1 MTGSGRGRRLLGVE
15 DGSFEAFTESSSSTY
30 LCGVVMDSGVIRDV
44 RLAEISVDGLDATE
58 RLLEIMDGLDVD
70 AVILGGITFAGF
82 NIVDPF
88 KVFDETDVPI
98 IVYSGQKPDNES
110 MYQALKKHF
119 GDWEARWDI
128 VERLGDV
135 YETISLQG
143 EPRIYFEVVGCT
155 PSWAEE
161 VLKSAAL
168 ISRIPEPVRV
178 AGIIAKGLSP
188 AC

>member
-15 DGSFEAFTESSSSTY
+15 DGSFEAFSESSTSTY
-30 LCGVVMDSGVIRDV
+30 LCGVVMDSGIIRDV
-44 RLAEISVDGLDATE
+44 RLTEISVDGLDATE
-58 RLLEIMDGLDVD
+58 RLLAIMEGLEID
-70 AVILGGITFAGF
+70 AVLLGGITFAGF
-82 NIVDPF
+82 NVVDPF
-88 KVFDETDVPI
+88 RVYEETMVPI
-98 IVYSGQKPDNES
+98 IVYSGVKPDNES

-119 GDWEARWDI
+119 GDWEARWGI

-135 YETISLQG
+135 YETVSLRG
-143 EPRIYFEVVGCT
+143 EPWIYFEVVGCA

-168 ISRIPEPVRV
+168 ITRIPEPVRV

>member
-15 DGSFEAFTESSSSTY
+15 DGSFKAFSESSSSTY
-30 LCGVVMDSGVIRDV
+30 LCGVVIDSGVIRDV

-58 RLLEIMDGLDVD
+58 RLLEIMDGLDLD
-70 AVILGGITFAGF
+70 TVILGGITFAGF
-82 NIVDPF
+82 NVMDPF
-88 KVFDETDVPI
+88 TMFDETMVPI
-98 IVYSGQKPDNES
+98 IVYSGVKPDNES

-119 GDWEARWDI
+119 FDWEARWGI

-135 YETISLQG
+135 YETMSFQG
-143 EPRIYFEVVGCT
+143 EPGIYFEVVGCT
-155 PSWAEE
+155 ASWAEE

-178 AGIIAKGLSP
+178 AGIIARGLSLFS
-188 AC
+188 